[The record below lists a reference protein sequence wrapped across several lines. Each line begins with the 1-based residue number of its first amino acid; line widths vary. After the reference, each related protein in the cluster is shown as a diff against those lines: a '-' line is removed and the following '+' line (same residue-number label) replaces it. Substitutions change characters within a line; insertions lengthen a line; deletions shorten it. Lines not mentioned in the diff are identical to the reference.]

1 VSPPMKVLIT
11 GSGAR
16 EHALAWACAR
26 SPLVDEVLVAPGN
39 GGTGG
44 AYRNLPVAAD
54 DPHTVV
60 QAALELEVDLV
71 VLGPEASVA
80 AGVGDALR
88 AHGIPVFGPN
98 REAGRIETSKAYAK
112 QLMTEAG
119 IPTAAYGI
127 FDDPAAAAAFSERFQ
142 GRVAVKADGLAQGK
156 GVVLADDVR
165 EVEDIAR
172 EMIEGRAFGDAGARI
187 VVEEQLSGREVSIFG
202 VTDGERVVTWPPA
215 RDFKRAREGDQGPN
229 TGGMGAYSPPK
240 DAGHDVLDLVQ
251 ERVLEPTV
259 RVLRERGTPYTG
271 VIYAG
276 LMLTADGPTVI
287 EFNCRFGDPETQ
299 VLLPRLEGDL
309 VPLLLG
315 AARGDLTDTRPRWSR
330 DYTVGV
336 VVASGGY
343 PGPYQTGYPIAGLDS
358 LDSGTLVFHAGTRL
372 DPETGS
378 VVTAGGRVL
387 TVVARDADLGEARR
401 RAQAGAARVAFP
413 GAFHRR
419 DIAEEST
426 SA

>member
-1 VSPPMKVLIT
+1 MKVLIT

-16 EHALAWACAR
+16 EHALAWACDR
-26 SPLVDEVLVAPGN
+26 SPLVDQVLLAPGN
-39 GGTGG
+39 GGTAR

-60 QAALELEVDLV
+60 EAALQQEVDLV

-88 AHGIPVFGPN
+88 KHGIPVFGPD

-112 QLMTEAG
+112 QVMTEAQ

-127 FDDPAAAAAFSERFQ
+127 FDDPAAAAAFSERFE

-156 GVVLADDVR
+156 GVVLADNVR

-215 RDFKRAREGDQGPN
+215 RDFKRAEEGDRGLN
-229 TGGMGAYSPPK
+229 TGGMGAYSPPP
-240 DAGHDVLDLVQ
+240 DAGHEVLDLVQ
-251 ERVLEPTV
+251 ERFLEPTV
-259 RVLRERGTPYTG
+259 QLLRESGTPYRG

-276 LMLTADGPTVI
+276 LMLTAGGPKLL
-287 EFNCRFGDPETQ
+287 EFNCRFGDPEAQ
-299 VLLPRLEGDL
+299 VLLPRIDGDV

-315 AARGDLTDTRPRWSR
+315 AAEGDLTGTRPRWSR
-330 DYTVGV
+330 DYAVGV
-336 VVASGGY
+336 VIASGGY
-343 PGPYQTGYPIAGLDS
+343 PGPYEIGHPIAGLDT
-358 LDSGTLVFHAGTRL
+358 LDPGTLVFHAGTRL
-372 DPETGS
+372 DRESGA
-378 VVTAGGRVL
+378 VVTAGGRVV
-387 TVVARDADLGEARR
+387 TVVARAAALDEARR

>member
-1 VSPPMKVLIT
+1 MKVLIT

-16 EHALAWACAR
+16 EHALAWACDR
-26 SPLVDEVLVAPGN
+26 SPLVDQVLLAPGN
-39 GGTGG
+39 GGT
-44 AYRNLPVAAD
+44 ATRYRNLPVSAD

-60 QAALELEVDLV
+60 EAALEHEVGLV

-88 AHGIPVFGPN
+88 RHGIPVFGPN
-98 REAGRIETSKAYAK
+98 QEPGRIETSKAHAK

-119 IPTAAYGI
+119 IPTAAYGV
-127 FDDPAAAAAFSERFQ
+127 FDDPAAAADFSEQFE

-156 GVVLADDVR
+156 GVVLAESVW

-172 EMIEGRAFGDAGARI
+172 EMIEGRAFGDAGARV

-215 RDFKRAREGDQGPN
+215 RDFKRAQDGDQGPN
-229 TGGMGAYSPPK
+229 TGGMGAYSPPA
-240 DAGHDVLDLVQ
+240 DAGHELLDLIQ
-251 ERVLEPTV
+251 KEVLEPTV
-259 RVLRERGTPYTG
+259 RVLRDRGTPYRG

-276 LMLTADGPTVI
+276 LMLTSRGPKVI
-287 EFNCRFGDPETQ
+287 EFNCRFGDPEAQ
-299 VLLPRLEGDL
+299 VLLPRIDGDL

-315 AARGDLTDTRPRWSR
+315 AAEGDLTGTRPHWSR
-330 DYTVGV
+330 DYAVGV

-343 PGPYQTGYPIAGLDS
+343 PGRYETGFPISGLDTV
-358 LDSGTLVFHAGTRL
+358 DPGTLVFHAGTRL
-372 DPETGS
+372 IPESGS
-378 VVTAGGRVL
+378 VITAGGRVL
-387 TVVARDADLGEARR
+387 TVVGVAPTLEEARQ
-401 RAQAGAARVAFP
+401 RASSGAARVAFP

-426 SA
+426 SG

>member
-1 VSPPMKVLIT
+1 MKVLIT

-26 SPLVDEVLVAPGN
+26 SPLVDEVLLAPGN
-39 GGTGG
+39 GGTAQ
-44 AYRNLPVAAD
+44 AYHNLPVSAD

-60 QAALELEVDLV
+60 EAALEKDVGLV

-80 AGVGDALR
+80 SGVGDALR
-88 AHGIPVFGPN
+88 EHGIPVFGPD

-112 QLMTEAG
+112 QLMTDAG

-127 FDDPAAAAAFSERFQ
+127 FDDPAAAADFSQRFE

-156 GVVLADDVR
+156 GVVLAESVW

-172 EMIEGRAFGDAGARI
+172 EMIEGRAFGDAGAHV
-187 VVEEQLSGREVSIFG
+187 VVEEQLSGPEVSIFG

-215 RDFKRAREGDQGPN
+215 RDFKRAQDSDQGPN
-229 TGGMGAYSPPK
+229 TGGMGAYSPPP
-240 DAGHDVLDLVQ
+240 DAGHDLLDLVQ
-251 ERVLEPTV
+251 ARVLEPTV
-259 RVLRERGTPYTG
+259 KLLRERGTPYRG

-276 LMLTADGPTVI
+276 LMLTAAGPKLL
-287 EFNCRFGDPETQ
+287 EFNCRFGDPEAQ
-299 VLLPRLEGDL
+299 VLLPRIDGDV

-315 AARGDLTDTRPRWSR
+315 AAEGDLTGTRPRWSR
-330 DYTVGV
+330 DYAVGV

-343 PGPYQTGYPIAGLDS
+343 PGAYQTGYPIAGLDA
-358 LDSGTLVFHAGTRL
+358 LDPGTLVFHAGTRL
-372 DPETGS
+372 IPETGS
-378 VVTAGGRVL
+378 MVTAGGRVV
-387 TVVARDADLGEARR
+387 TVVACDEALEEARR
-401 RAQAGAARVAFP
+401 RAQVGAARVAFP

>member
-1 VSPPMKVLIT
+1 MKVLIT

-26 SPLVDEVLVAPGN
+26 SPLVDQVLLAPGN
-39 GGTGG
+39 GGT
-44 AYRNLPVAAD
+44 ARPYRNLPVAAD

-60 QAALELEVDLV
+60 EAALEHEVGLV

-88 AHGIPVFGPN
+88 RHGIPAFGPD

-119 IPTAAYGI
+119 IPTAGYGI
-127 FDDPAAAAAFSERFQ
+127 FDDPRAAADFSRRFG

-156 GVVLADDVR
+156 GVVLAGDVR

-172 EMIEGRAFGDAGARI
+172 EMIEGRAFGDAGARV
-187 VVEEQLSGREVSIFG
+187 VVEEQLRGREVSVFG
-202 VTDGERVVTWPPA
+202 ITDGERVVTWPPA
-215 RDFKRAREGDQGPN
+215 RDFKRARDGDQGPN
-229 TGGMGAYSPPK
+229 TGGMGAYSPPA

-259 RVLRERGTPYTG
+259 RVLRERGTPYRG

-276 LMLTADGPTVI
+276 LMLTADGPKLL

-299 VLLPRLEGDL
+299 VLLPRLDGDV

-315 AARGDLTDTRPRWSR
+315 VARGDLSGTRPRWSR
-330 DYTVGV
+330 DCAVGV

-343 PGPYQTGYPIAGLDS
+343 PGPYRTGLPISGLDS
-358 LDSGTLVFHAGTRL
+358 VDPGTLVFHAGTRL
-372 DPETGS
+372 DPGS
-378 VVTAGGRVL
+378 GSLVTAGGRVL
-387 TVVARDADLGEARR
+387 TVVARAPTLEEARE
-401 RAQAGAARVAFP
+401 RARAGAARVAFP

-419 DIAEEST
+419 DIAEEAI

>member
-1 VSPPMKVLIT
+1 MKVLIT
-11 GSGAR
+11 GSGGR

-26 SPLVDEVLVAPGN
+26 SPLVDQVLLAPGN
-39 GGTGG
+39 GGTAQ

-54 DPHTVV
+54 DPHTVLE
-60 QAALELEVDLV
+60 AALEHEVGLV

-88 AHGIPVFGPN
+88 EHGVPVFGPG
-98 REAGRIETSKAYAK
+98 RDAGRIETSKAYAK
-112 QLMTEAG
+112 ELMAEAR

-127 FDDPAAAAAFSERFQ
+127 FEDATAAAAFSEQFE

-156 GVVLADDVR
+156 GVVLADSVR

-202 VTDGERVVTWPPA
+202 ITDGERVVTWPPA
-215 RDFKRAREGDQGPN
+215 RDFKRAGEGDTGPN

-259 RVLRERGTPYTG
+259 RVLRERGTPYRG
-271 VIYAG
+271 VIFAG
-276 LMLTADGPTVI
+276 LMLTAAGPKVL

-299 VLLPRLEGDL
+299 VLLPRIDGDL

-315 AARGDLTDTRPRWSR
+315 AARGDLTGARPHWSR
-330 DYTVGV
+330 DYAVGV

-343 PGPYQTGYPIAGLDS
+343 PGSYQTGLPITGLDT
-358 LDSGTLVFHAGTRL
+358 LNSGTLVFHAGTRL
-372 DPETGS
+372 EPETGA

-387 TVVARDADLGEARR
+387 TVVACAAGLEEARQ
-401 RAQAGAARVAFP
+401 RAQAEAARVAFP

>member
-1 VSPPMKVLIT
+1 MKVLIT

-26 SPLVDEVLVAPGN
+26 SPLVDQVLLAPGN
-39 GGTGG
+39 GGT
-44 AYRNLPVAAD
+44 AERYRNLPVAAD
-54 DPHTVV
+54 DPHAVV
-60 QAALELEVDLV
+60 EAALEHEVGLV

-80 AGVGDALR
+80 TGVGDALR
-88 AHGIPVFGPN
+88 RHGIPVFGPDQ
-98 REAGRIETSKAYAK
+98 EAGRIETSKAYAK
-112 QLMTEAG
+112 QLMTDAG
-119 IPTAAYGI
+119 IPTAEYGI
-127 FDDPAAAAAFSERFQ
+127 FDDAAAAAEFSRRFG

-202 VTDGERVVTWPPA
+202 VTDGERVVTWPAA
-215 RDFKRAREGDQGPN
+215 RDFKRARDGDQGPN
-229 TGGMGAYSPPK
+229 TGGMGAYSPPT
-240 DAGHDVLDLVQ
+240 DAGHDLLDMVQ

-259 RVLRERGTPYTG
+259 GVLRDRGTPYRG

-276 LMLTADGPTVI
+276 VMLTDRGPRLL

-299 VLLPRLEGDL
+299 VLLPRIDSDL
-309 VPLLLG
+309 VPFLLG
-315 AARGDLTDTRPRWSR
+315 AAAGDLTEARPHWSR
-330 DYTVGV
+330 DYAVGV

-343 PGPYQTGYPIAGLDS
+343 PGPYQTGLPISGLDAV
-358 LDSGTLVFHAGTRL
+358 DPGTLVFHAGTRL

-387 TVVARDADLGEARR
+387 TVVVLAPTLDEARQ
-401 RAQAGAARVAFP
+401 RARSEAARVAFP

-426 SA
+426 SG

>member
-1 VSPPMKVLIT
+1 MKVLIT

-16 EHALAWACAR
+16 EHALAWACSR
-26 SPLVDEVLVAPGN
+26 SPLVEEVLVAPGN
-39 GGTGG
+39 GGT
-44 AYRNLPVAAD
+44 ARAHRNLPAAAD
-54 DPHTVV
+54 DPRAVV
-60 QAALELEVDLV
+60 EAALEHEVGLV

-88 AHGIPVFGPN
+88 AHGIPVFGPD

-119 IPTAAYGI
+119 IPTAAYEI
-127 FDDPAAAAAFSERFQ
+127 FDDPRLAAAFSERFG

-156 GVVLADDVR
+156 GVILAQSVP
-165 EVEDIAR
+165 EVERIAR
-172 EMIEGRAFGDAGARI
+172 EMIEGRAFGEAGARV
-187 VVEEQLSGREVSIFG
+187 VVEELLSGREVSVFG

-215 RDFKRAREGDQGPN
+215 RDFKRAQDGDRGPN
-229 TGGMGAYSPPK
+229 TGGMGAYSPPG
-240 DAGHDVLDLVQ
+240 DAGHDLLDEVQ
-251 ERVLEPTV
+251 SRVLEPTV
-259 RVLRERGTPYTG
+259 RFLRERGTPYRG

-276 LMLTADGPTVI
+276 LMLTAEGPRLL
-287 EFNCRFGDPETQ
+287 EFNCRFGDPEAQ
-299 VLLPRLEGDL
+299 VLLPRIAGDP

-315 AARGDLTDTRPRWSR
+315 AAQGDLTGTRPHWSR
-330 DYTVGV
+330 DYAVGV

-343 PGPYQTGYPIAGLDS
+343 PGAYRTGFPITGLDA
-358 LDSGTLVFHAGTRL
+358 LDPGTLVFHAGTAL

-387 TVVARDADLGEARR
+387 TVVASAPTLGEARA
-401 RAQAGAARVAFP
+401 RAQAGASRVGFP

>member
-1 VSPPMKVLIT
+1 MKILIT

-26 SPLVDEVLVAPGN
+26 SPLVDQVLLAPGN
-39 GGTGG
+39 GGT
-44 AYRNLPVAAD
+44 AALYRNLPVAAD

-60 QAALELEVDLV
+60 EAALEHEVALV

-88 AHGIPVFGPN
+88 RHGVLVFGPDQ
-98 REAGRIETSKAYAK
+98 EAGRIETSKAHAK
-112 QLMTEAG
+112 QLMTDAG
-119 IPTAAYGI
+119 IPTAAYGV
-127 FDDPAAAAAFSERFQ
+127 FDDPLAAADFSEQFE

-156 GVVLADDVR
+156 GVVLADAVR

-215 RDFKRAREGDQGPN
+215 RDFKRAQDGDEGPN
-229 TGGMGAYSPPK
+229 TGGMGAYSPPA
-240 DAGHDVLDLVQ
+240 DAGHEVLDVVQ
-251 ERVLEPTV
+251 EQVLEPVV
-259 RVLRERGTPYTG
+259 RILRERGTPYRG

-276 LMLTADGPTVI
+276 LMLTSRGPKVI
-287 EFNCRFGDPETQ
+287 EFNCRFGDPEAQ
-299 VLLPRLEGDL
+299 VLLPRIDGDV

-315 AARGDLTDTRPRWSR
+315 AATGDLTGTRPHWSR
-330 DYTVGV
+330 DYAVGV

-343 PGPYQTGYPIAGLDS
+343 PGPYQTGYPISGLDAV
-358 LDSGTLVFHAGTRL
+358 DPGTLVFHAGTRL

-387 TVVARDADLGEARR
+387 TVVACAATLEEARR
-401 RAQAGAARVAFP
+401 SARSGAARVAFP

-419 DIAEEST
+419 DIAEESI